1 MAHTPPGQT
10 RERIFRF
17 VRERLLAGDPPTVR
31 EVQEAF
37 GFRAPAS
44 AREQLEALVGEGR
57 LAKEDGG
64 RARGYRLPERAA
76 GVAFVPVLGR
86 VQAGALTEAIEEAD
100 GFVAVAGRSPRD
112 ELFALRVRGESMR
125 DAAILDGDLVIVRRQ
140 SRAQSGQ
147 IVVALVGDGV
157 GGDGLGESG
166 LADERAEVPLRGD
179 RRADAGE
186 IGAADVGA
194 AGEGTRE
201 SAVEATAEATVEA
214 TVKTLRLVPVRER
227 RGAIVMRIELHPAN
241 PDFAPIVPPQGKVEI
256 LGVVVEVRRDL
267 EGGGRTA
274 AGRFAGGAHRKD
286 GPRAEARPGEA
297 RPGPASSGERE
308 PGRADRSS
316 RSGRRSG
323 RKPHPKRRGSGGP
336 PSRGGAR

>member
-64 RARGYRLPERAA
+64 RARGYRLPDRAA

-100 GFVAVAGRSPRD
+100 GFVAVGGRSPRD
-112 ELFALRVRGESMR
+112 LLFALRVRGESMR

-157 GGDGLGESG
+157 GGDG
-166 LADERAEVPLRGD
+166 
-179 RRADAGE
+179 AGE
-186 IGAADVGA
+186 NRVEE
-194 AGEGTRE
+194 AGG
-201 SAVEATAEATVEA
+201 VEATVVEA
-214 TVKTLRLVPVRER
+214 TVKTLRLVPTRDR
-227 RGAIVMRIELHPAN
+227 RGAVVTRIELHPAN
-241 PDFAPIVPPQGKVEI
+241 PDFAPIVPPPGKVEI

-267 EGGGRTA
+267 ESAERAA
-274 AGRFAGGAHRKD
+274 AGRFAGGVQQTGGQR
-286 GPRAEARPGEA
+286 GEALPGEA
-297 RPGPASSGERE
+297 FSGSSGGPRPE
-308 PGRADRSS
+308 GSS
-316 RSGRRSG
+316 RGPRSGRRSG
-323 RKPHPKRRGSGGP
+323 ARPHRPGRRGSGGP

>member
-64 RARGYRLPERAA
+64 RARGYRLPERTA

-100 GFVAVAGRSPRD
+100 GFVATAGRSPRD

-157 GGDGLGESG
+157 GGAEEADGGE
-166 LADERAEVPLRGD
+166 A
-179 RRADAGE
+179 
-186 IGAADVGA
+186 
-194 AGEGTRE
+194 T
-201 SAVEATAEATVEA
+201 AVEATAVEA
-214 TVKTLRLVPVRER
+214 TVKTLRLVPSRDR
-227 RGAIVMRIELHPAN
+227 RGAAVTRIELHPAN
-241 PDFAPIVPPQGKVEI
+241 PDFAPIVPPPGKVEI

-267 EGGGRTA
+267 EGAERATA
-274 AGRFAGGAHRKD
+274 DRFAGG
-286 GPRAEARPGEA
+286 GPSTGTRPGDA
-297 RPGPASSGERE
+297 T
-308 PGRADRSS
+308 RSS
-316 RSGRRSG
+316 RGTRSESKAGRRSG
-323 RKPHPKRRGSGGP
+323 ARPRSKRRRPGAP
-336 PSRGGAR
+336 PSRGGAL